1 MRARIL
7 VAVLVLTGTAGLT
20 RADEKPMAPPA
31 LERGELD
38 KRIVAVVYETAVLG
52 TDLFNP
58 PRSNHEGCARLY
70 QGTLLAVVPLLD
82 HRPKAQAAAKAR
94 LERARGMK
102 PTDAAIELR
111 VALDEIQNEIAP
123 AKKDPNAKTSLWD
136 RLGGEKGARGLVR
149 AAWLNAAESAAPFR
163 DKKIDATK
171 VEQALVAFV
180 SANSGGALKYSGAD
194 LKSALGG
201 VAFSDTDFDTLTK
214 KVVEQFEKI
223 KVADSELVS
232 LGKAWEGV
240 RKDFVEKPKN

>member
-7 VAVLVLTGTAGLT
+7 MAVLVLAGTAGLS
-20 RADEKPMAPPA
+20 RADEKAPAA

-38 KRIVAVVYETAVLG
+38 KRIVAVVYEAAVLG

-58 PRSNHEGCARLY
+58 PRSNHDGCARLY
-70 QGTLLAVVPLLD
+70 QGTLLAVIPLLD
-82 HRPKAQAAAKAR
+82 HRPKLQTAAKAR

-102 PTDAAIELR
+102 PAEAAIELR
-111 VALDEIQNEIAP
+111 TALDEIQNDIAP
-123 AKKDPNAKTSLWD
+123 PKKDSTTKTSLWE
-136 RLGGEKGARGLVR
+136 RLGGEKDVRTLVR

-163 DKKIDATK
+163 DKKIDAAK
-171 VEQALVAFV
+171 VEQSLVAFV

-201 VAFSDTDFDTLTK
+201 VAFTDADFDTLSDK
-214 KVVEQFEKI
+214 MVEQLKKTKLTE
-223 KVADSELVS
+223 VDLAA
-232 LGKAWEGV
+232 LGKAWGAV